1 MNTEQKILVLRAI
14 ESHIGKLYQSEQ
26 AYHKNGDTI
35 MVQEMMAEIRKF
47 ENLKKELDL

>member
-14 ESHIGKLYQSEQ
+14 ESHIDKLYNSEQ
-26 AYHKNGDTI
+26 AYHRNGDTT
-35 MVQEMMAEIRKF
+35 MVKEILAEIRKY